1 MRKSSYRPI
10 TPMSKRRKEKSAI
23 SFADFKAKCTNTD
36 GKLIKTMRVVSKVKN
51 EYYGQDKLRMLD
63 EEIEKFNTAYKR
75 ITEESKNWGVKQK
88 FTSVTPQKL
97 MFPMDTN
104 STEKYNVD
112 STKKLDSPNL
122 DIKFPKTP
130 KNVSDVKSLIVSVE
144 KSEYSVIQPRYRK
157 W

>member
-63 EEIEKFNTAYKR
+63 EEIEKFNTAFKR
-75 ITEESKNWGVKQK
+75 ITEESKN
-88 FTSVTPQKL
+88 
-97 MFPMDTN
+97 
-104 STEKYNVD
+104 
-112 STKKLDSPNL
+112 
-122 DIKFPKTP
+122 
-130 KNVSDVKSLIVSVE
+130 
-144 KSEYSVIQPRYRK
+144 
-157 W
+157 